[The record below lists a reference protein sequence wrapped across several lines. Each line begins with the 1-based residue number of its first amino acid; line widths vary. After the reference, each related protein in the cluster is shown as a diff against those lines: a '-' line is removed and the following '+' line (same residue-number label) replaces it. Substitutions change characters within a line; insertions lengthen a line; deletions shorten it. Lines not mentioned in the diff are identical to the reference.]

1 MSSQEAE
8 VRELFFQSLEESVT
22 PVLAGAGFLRSERSY
37 KYVKE
42 TGELKLVVDTRP
54 SFRPQ
59 DRAAMAHVYPSFH
72 VYSAEARAVYCVL
85 QPIQSPNRDKSPLFS
100 STLEHLSTVLDKRA
114 SRYVYQM
121 EDLGAV
127 LRDLGEYC
135 RDYVVPLA
143 SRLESLD
150 DAIELRSEYELLF
163 DRVSLA
169 AIAVLKGDPNLAYS
183 LLDEAYP
190 NDEEVRMRELGH
202 IYRNIEVYFA
212 EAERGSSH
220 LQS

>member
-1 MSSQEAE
+1 VFFSRSS
-8 VRELFFQSLEESVT
+8 
-22 PVLAGAGFLRSERSY
+22 LR
-37 KYVKE
+37 
-42 TGELKLVVDTRP
+42 
-54 SFRPQ
+54 
-59 DRAAMAHVYPSFH
+59 
-72 VYSAEARAVYCVL
+72 
-85 QPIQSPNRDKSPLFS
+85 I
-100 STLEHLSTVLDKRA
+100 
-114 SRYVYQM
+114 
-121 EDLGAV
+121 
-127 LRDLGEYC
+127 
-135 RDYVVPLA
+135 DYVVPLA